1 MLTSSLDF
9 STKKMVHLSLV
20 EGGRGGWTIQMTAMV
35 ISEATNMKIAA
46 RKAALQNL
54 RHRSIIKLSKNL
66 L

>member
-1 MLTSSLDF
+1 
-9 STKKMVHLSLV
+9 
-20 EGGRGGWTIQMTAMV
+20 MTAMV